1 MEIKYAIPGSVSEV
15 YPFFADLIKFGDTH
29 PIIYKVEQTGPNEYL
44 FYEELNMLVYKHRFT
59 YSVTLES
66 AEVNKKVTMYS
77 NVQKG
82 VYLHLTFVFSEANG
96 NTQIDET
103 VLVKANPLVKM
114 IFNPLLK
121 KSHLKLV
128 NEITRRL
135 AGDAETA
142 R

>member
-1 MEIKYAIPGSVSEV
+1 MEIKYSIPAPVSDV

-59 YSVTLES
+59 YHVTLETT
-66 AEVNKKVTMYS
+66 ELNKKVTMYS

-82 VYLHLTFVFSEANG
+82 VYLHLTFLFSEANG
-96 NTQIDET
+96 QTQLDET
-103 VLVKANPLVKM
+103 ISVKANALVKM
-114 IFNPLLK
+114 IFHPLLK

-128 NEITRRL
+128 NEIGKRL
-135 AGDAETA
+135 TK
-142 R
+142 